1 MSGQCCEHETSEA
14 QLRDAAYR
22 RVLWAALAINGV
34 MFAIEISAGLA
45 ANSVALQA
53 DALDFLG
60 DTATYAISLF
70 VIGMSLKARAK
81 AALAKGGAMALLGVW
96 VIGSTVWH
104 IAYGSAP
111 EAFTMGAV
119 GVAAL
124 LANAVVF
131 ALLWAYRSGDS
142 NMRSVWL
149 CSRNDVIGNCAV
161 LLAALGVFGTGTA
174 WPDIA
179 VAAIMATLALQGAWT
194 VLRQARGELRKT
206 RIDEP
211 LALRR

>member
-1 MSGQCCEHETSEA
+1 MSKQCCGPETSETR
-14 QLRDAAYR
+14 LRDTAYR

-34 MFAIEISAGLA
+34 MFAVEIGAGLA
-45 ANSVALQA
+45 AGSVALQA

-70 VIGMSLKARAK
+70 VIGMSLRARAM
-81 AALAKGGAMALLGVW
+81 AALAKGGAMALLGFW
-96 VIGSTVWH
+96 VAGATIWH
-104 IAYGSAP
+104 IAYGGAP

-119 GVAAL
+119 GFAAL
-124 LANAVVF
+124 LANAAVF
-131 ALLWAYRSGDS
+131 ALLWRYRAGDS

-179 VAAIMATLALQGAWT
+179 VAAVMSTLALQGAWV
-194 VLRQARGELRKT
+194 VLRQARGELGVATFSAAR
-206 RIDEP
+206 
-211 LALRR
+211 

>member
-1 MSGQCCEHETSEA
+1 MSGQCCGPETSETR
-14 QLRDAAYR
+14 LRDAAYR

-34 MFAIEISAGLA
+34 MFTVEIGAGLVA
-45 ANSVALQA
+45 GSVALQA

-70 VIGMSLKARAK
+70 VIGMSLRARAR
-81 AALAKGGAMALLGVW
+81 AALAKGGAMALLGFW
-96 VIGSTVWH
+96 VAGATVWQ
-104 IAYGSAP
+104 IAYGGAP

-119 GVAAL
+119 GFAAL
-124 LANAVVF
+124 LANAAVF
-131 ALLWAYRSGDS
+131 ALLWRYRAGDS

-149 CSRNDVIGNCAV
+149 CSRNDVLGNCAV

-179 VAAIMATLALQGAWT
+179 VAAVMSTLALQGAWV
-194 VLRQARGELRKT
+194 VLRQARGELGAATLGMAR
-206 RIDEP
+206 
-211 LALRR
+211 

>member
-1 MSGQCCEHETSEA
+1 MSGQCCGPETSETR
-14 QLRDAAYR
+14 LRDAAYR

-34 MFAIEISAGLA
+34 MFTVEIGAGLA
-45 ANSVALQA
+45 AGSVALQA

-70 VIGMSLKARAK
+70 VIGMSLRARAM
-81 AALAKGGAMALLGVW
+81 AALAKGGAMALLGFW
-96 VIGSTVWH
+96 VAGATVWQ
-104 IAYGSAP
+104 IAYGGAP

-119 GVAAL
+119 GFAAL
-124 LANAVVF
+124 LANAAVF
-131 ALLWAYRSGDS
+131 ALLWRYRAGDS

-149 CSRNDVIGNCAV
+149 CSRNDVLGNCAV

-179 VAAIMATLALQGAWT
+179 VAAVMSTLALQGAWV
-194 VLRQARGELRKT
+194 VLRQARGELGAATLGMAR
-206 RIDEP
+206 
-211 LALRR
+211 